1 MSRGFPGSI
10 APPVTAPAP
19 KTLSDELAAAFQERM
34 SSQRSALALP
44 IAVLR
49 LMAVAAWLVLG
60 VTKVWAVAITPVAA
74 YLGLALIMLVA
85 LQAWPAVRARAHWTV
100 ALLDVPMVFLAQYL
114 VVAMEPSPGIAAALS
129 NSVFLTALFLS
140 LLTFDQRVLVT
151 TAALAFVA
159 ESVVVLRS
167 DQEIWHTLPTGLLLI
182 LTCTVAGW
190 FGIRLVQRMV
200 QQLTLDQTR
209 KQRLNRYFSPQVAE
223 RLESLDSS
231 RPEHRDVSILFSDI
245 RGFTSIS
252 EKYDSE
258 LVVRWLNEYLTVMV
272 SVVFK
277 HGGTLDKFMGDGI
290 LAYFGAPLA
299 QPDHPERAVAC
310 GLEMIQELK
319 ALNERRVQRGDAELK
334 IGIGIHT
341 GRAVVGDVGSDQ
353 RREFTVIGDAVN
365 TASRI
370 EGLTKQVGTAL
381 LISADTKARLAG
393 GTWKA
398 SEPLAGKGKAEPVST
413 FMPD

>member
-1 MSRGFPGSI
+1 M
-10 APPVTAPAP
+10 TAPAP
-19 KTLSDELAAAFQERM
+19 KTLSDELADAFQQRM
-34 SSQRSALALP
+34 NEQRSALALP

-49 LMAVAAWLVLG
+49 VMAVGAWLVLG
-60 VTKVWAVAITPVAA
+60 VTKVWTVAVTPVAA
-74 YLGLALIMLVA
+74 YLGLGVIMLVA
-85 LQAWPAVRARAHWTV
+85 LQAWPVVRARAHWTV
-100 ALLDVPMVFLAQYL
+100 ALLDVPMIFLAQYMAL
-114 VVAMEPSPGIAAALS
+114 QWEAIPGIAAALS
-129 NSVFLTALFLS
+129 TSVFLTALLLA
-140 LLTFDQRVLVT
+140 LLTFDRRVLLT
-151 TAALAFVA
+151 TAALAIAA
-159 ESVVVLRS
+159 ESIVVVKS
-167 DQEIWHTLPTGLLLI
+167 DQEVWHSLPTGVLVI
-182 LTCTVAGW
+182 MTCSTAGW
-190 FGIRLVQRMV
+190 FAIGLVQRMV

-231 RPEHRDVSILFSDI
+231 RPEHKDVSILFSDI

-290 LAYFGAPLA
+290 LAYFGAPLS

-310 GLEMIQELK
+310 GLEMIQALK

-393 GTWKA
+393 GAWKA
-398 SEPLAGKGKAEPVST
+398 SEPLAVKGKAEPVST

>member
-1 MSRGFPGSI
+1 M
-10 APPVTAPAP
+10 TAPAP
-19 KTLSDELAAAFQERM
+19 TTLSGELATAFQERM
-34 SSQRSALALP
+34 RSQRSALALP

-49 LMAVAAWLVLG
+49 VMAVAAWLALG

-159 ESVVVLRS
+159 ESVVVLQS
-167 DQEIWHTLPTGLLLI
+167 AQEIWHTLPTGLLLI

-310 GLEMIQELK
+310 GLEMIQALK
-319 ALNERRVQRGDAELK
+319 ALNERRVQRGDAELM

-398 SEPLAGKGKAEPVST
+398 SEPLAVKGKAEPVST

>member
-1 MSRGFPGSI
+1 MSRSFPGSI
-10 APPVTAPAP
+10 TRPVTAPAP
-19 KTLSDELAAAFQERM
+19 TTLSDELATAFQERM
-34 SSQRSALALP
+34 RSQRSALALP

-49 LMAVAAWLVLG
+49 VMAVAAWLALG

-159 ESVVVLRS
+159 ESVVVLQS
-167 DQEIWHTLPTGLLLI
+167 AQEIWHTLPTGLLLI

-310 GLEMIQELK
+310 GLEMIQALK
-319 ALNERRVQRGDAELK
+319 ALNERRVQRGDAELM

-398 SEPLAGKGKAEPVST
+398 SEPLAVKGKAEPVST

>member
-1 MSRGFPGSI
+1 M
-10 APPVTAPAP
+10 TAPAL
-19 KTLSDELAAAFQERM
+19 KTLSDELADAFNERM
-34 SSQRSALALP
+34 KVQRSALALP

-49 LMAVAAWLVLG
+49 VLAVAAWLVLG
-60 VTKVWAVAITPVAA
+60 VTKVWAVAITPVAV

-85 LQAWPAVRARAHWTV
+85 LQAWPAVRDRAHWTV
-100 ALLDVPMVFLAQYL
+100 ALLDVPMVFVAQYL
-114 VVAMEPSPGIAAALS
+114 VVSMEPSPGIAAALS

-159 ESVVVLRS
+159 ESVVVLKS
-167 DQEIWHTLPTGLLLI
+167 AEEIWHTLPTGLLLI
-182 LTCTVAGW
+182 LTCTVGGW
-190 FGIRLVQRMV
+190 FGIGLVQRMV

-290 LAYFGAPLA
+290 LAYFGAPLS

-398 SEPLAGKGKAEPVST
+398 SEPLAVKGKAEPVST

>member
-1 MSRGFPGSI
+1 M
-10 APPVTAPAP
+10 TAPAP
-19 KTLSDELAAAFQERM
+19 KTLSDELADAFHERM
-34 SSQRSALALP
+34 QAQRTALALP

-49 LMAVAAWLVLG
+49 VMAVGAWLVLG
-60 VTKVWAVAITPVAA
+60 VTKVWTVAVTPVAA
-74 YLGLALIMLVA
+74 YLGLSVILLVA
-85 LQAWPAVRARAHWTV
+85 LQAWPAVRDRAHWTV
-100 ALLDVPMVFLAQYL
+100 ALVDVPMVFLAQFMAL
-114 VVAMEPSPGIAAALS
+114 QWEAIPGIAAALS
-129 NSVFLTALFLS
+129 NSIFLTALL
-140 LLTFDQRVLVT
+140 LAMLTFDRRVFVT
-151 TAALAFVA
+151 TAVLSIAA
-159 ESVVVLRS
+159 ESIVVIKS
-167 DQEIWHTLPTGLLLI
+167 DQEVWHSLPTGVLVI
-182 LTCTVAGW
+182 LTCTAAGW
-190 FGIRLVQRMV
+190 FGIGLVQRMV

-272 SVVFK
+272 AVVFK

-290 LAYFGAPLA
+290 LAYFGAPLS

-319 ALNERRVQRGDAELK
+319 ALNERRVRRGDAELK

-398 SEPLAGKGKAEPVST
+398 SEPLAVKGKAEPVST